1 MKRNCI
7 IFIFLILSGNIFA
20 DNIKTSLEKTPITSI
35 PFDCTKCVPYL
46 EPTYAFP
53 TEKGDNFPLAT
64 YNDLGLTQ
72 KNADPNTNCVI
83 FRKFKPHNGNF
94 DLLALDLTVSDL
106 GKKIL
111 VTYHEGKLIDYIEAE
126 VSWFSG
132 GIICVKQW
140 HINANEEIVVTW
152 LKVESSTPILAFSN
166 FNSIHAQ
173 RIDIHCE
180 IDSSGKFQEIKQVKY
195 QPQTYTKAYLTD
207 KNKNLWEGNEPLIQ

>member
-7 IFIFLILSGNIFA
+7 IFIFLILSGNILA
-20 DNIKTSLEKTPITSI
+20 DSIKTRLEKIPNTPI
-35 PFDCTKCVPYL
+35 PFNCTKCVPYL

-53 TEKGDNFPLAT
+53 TDKEENFPLAI

-72 KNADPNTNCVI
+72 KNTDPNMDCVI
-83 FRKFKPHNGNF
+83 FRKFKPQNGNF

-111 VTYHEGKLIDYIEAE
+111 ATYHAGKLIDYIEAE

-132 GIICVKQW
+132 GIICIKQW
-140 HINANEEIVVTW
+140 QINTKQEIIVTW
-152 LKVESSTPILAFSN
+152 LKVDSSTPIPAFSN
-166 FNSIHAQ
+166 FNSIQAQ
-173 RIDIHCE
+173 RVDTYYE

-207 KNKNLWEGNEPLIQ
+207 KNKNLWEGNEALMQ